1 MTPTRE
7 EIIKKARELWRQDR
21 LRSNQPCDLIPEET
35 ELAEEGF
42 LVVARQELMRSESM
56 EYRDYIVKEYNEVV
70 LSQKETAT
78 TQKDNPQ
85 IAKPTRPTRQAQPL
99 DYDYIDAILREGC
112 FVTGARGSGK
122 STLVMQIASRLM
134 AYGVK
139 VKVVDS
145 SRVWLKKSALP
156 YYVSVSSPAL
166 TKYHAVWNL
175 PNAWNCIY
183 DVSKLTVKE
192 LRAFTSGMMT
202 IDFQDYVR
210 LDELGFEVKACYI
223 LEECQNLVPS
233 GSLRSGEFGE
243 ISRFVT
249 QGRNYG
255 LSYIAITQRL
265 ASVDTN
271 LIEISGLHYFGKLEG
286 ENTVRKAKAWLG
298 KEWLETVR
306 DLDVSEFLVQ
316 YGSQID
322 RQRMPYYQCLSKPQE
337 LTEEMV
343 YQYQNRN
350 SASLQKKKA
359 PIPFSLLLP
368 YVEVRCAAEA
378 VWASSSN
385 CS

>member
-1 MTPTRE
+1 MTNPEYE
-7 EIIKKARELWRQDR
+7 ELLESGYISSAT
-21 LRSNQPCDLIPEET
+21 S
-35 ELAEEGF
+35 
-42 LVVARQELMRSESM
+42 ELMYSEARKHA
-56 EYRDYIVKEYNEVV
+56 ECLEILEI
-70 LSQKETAT
+70 
-78 TQKDNPQ
+78 PQ
-85 IAKPTRPTRQAQPL
+85 TLGLLKTERTEPQPQKPTRP
-99 DYDYIDAILREGC
+99 DFDYIEAILREGC

-122 STLVMQIASRLM
+122 STLVMHLTSRLM

-145 SRVWLKKSALP
+145 SRVWLKKSIVP
-156 YYVSVSSPAL
+156 YYVTVPSPTL

-210 LDELGFEVKACYI
+210 LDELGFDVRACYI
-223 LEECQNLVPS
+223 LEECQNLIPS

-243 ISRFVT
+243 VSRFVT

-271 LIEISGLHYFGKLEG
+271 LIEISGLHYFGKLDG
-286 ENTVRKAKAWLG
+286 DNNLRKAKAWLG

-322 RQRMPYYQCLSKPQE
+322 KQRMPYYCCLSKPRE

-343 YQYQNRN
+343 YQCSNRKTE
-350 SASLQKKKA
+350 SLQKKKGA
-359 PIPFSLLLP
+359 SPFSLLLP
-368 YVEVRCAAEA
+368 LLQYDNIFILKLQLWNA
-378 VWASSSN
+378 
-385 CS
+385 